1 MPQNGG
7 GRGWSTGASG
17 EREMPEL
24 WAELLEWLLLGS
36 ERSPRTQKEWAEG
49 RDIHADSLRRIKRDP
64 RFVREWDR
72 RCAELNIHP
81 ERTQSVIDSLFRS
94 AAVSYVGLDISQVLT
109 DDHHCGRRVTL
120 HSVAPVVLLGQVTTW
135 YVTRH
140 PNDCGN
146 REAPAP
152 RHPVVAI
159 CQQRQFVARLSRDAH
174 LVIPSGLRS
183 VSPGVE
189 LHLDG
194 EGKTGVAANNV
205 AQVTLTILLDVT
217 LECEPVSAATKL
229 IGEYLDDLSLSAHA
243 L

>member
-94 AAVSYVGLDISQVLT
+94 ASDGDVKAASLYLQYIDKYT
-109 DDHHCGRRVTL
+109 PKRRV
-120 HSVAPVVLLGQVTTW
+120 VVDDE
-135 YVTRH
+135 R
-140 PNDCGN
+140 
-146 REAPAP
+146 AA
-152 RHPVVAI
+152 
-159 CQQRQFVARLSRDAH
+159 
-174 LVIPSGLRS
+174 SGLSDLELADELEALVAEFRD
-183 VSPGVE
+183 VE
-189 LHLDG
+189 VGD
-194 EGKTGVAANNV
+194 EG
-205 AQVTLTILLDVT
+205 
-217 LECEPVSAATKL
+217 
-229 IGEYLDDLSLSAHA
+229 
-243 L
+243 